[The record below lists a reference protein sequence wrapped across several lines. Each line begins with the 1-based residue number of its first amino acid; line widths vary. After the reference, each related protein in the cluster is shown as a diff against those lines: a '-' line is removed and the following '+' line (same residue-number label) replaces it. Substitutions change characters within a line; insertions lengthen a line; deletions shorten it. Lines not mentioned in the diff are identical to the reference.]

1 MVVRAASQRTV
12 CGMRFAPADPRSP
25 RRSRNESG
33 FSLLELL
40 VAILLVDVAILGIVH
55 THAIVVRN
63 RNEMRARSAAVI
75 GAADRIEQ
83 ILASPCTAGSG
94 SSVLPAAAEFWS
106 SSLEGQTREVS
117 DSIVFGSSAPHMVVL
132 RTRLPC

>member
-1 MVVRAASQRTV
+1 MVVRATSQRTV
-12 CGMRFAPADPRSP
+12 CDMRFAPEPRSP
-25 RRSRNESG
+25 RRSNRESG

-94 SSVLPAAAEFWS
+94 SSVLPASAEFWS
-106 SSLEGQTREVS
+106 SSLAGQTREIS
-117 DSIVFGSSAPHMVVL
+117 DSVVFGASAPHMVVL
-132 RTRLPC
+132 RTRFPC

>member
-12 CGMRFAPADPRSP
+12 CDMHSAPADPRSP
-25 RRSRNESG
+25 RRSRRESG

-63 RNEMRARSAAVI
+63 RNEMRARSAAVT
-75 GAADRIEQ
+75 AAAARIER

-94 SSVLPAAAEFWS
+94 SSVLSTLAESWA
-106 SSLEGQTREVS
+106 SSLDGQTREIS
-117 DSIVFGSSAPHMVVL
+117 DSIEFGASAPHVVVL
-132 RTRLPC
+132 RTRFPC

>member
-1 MVVRAASQRTV
+1 
-12 CGMRFAPADPRSP
+12 MRSAPADPRSP
-25 RRSRNESG
+25 RRSHHASG

-83 ILASPCTAGSG
+83 ILASPCTDNSG
-94 SSVLPAAAEFWS
+94 SLVLPGSAEFWW
-106 SSLEGQTREVS
+106 SSLAGQTREIS
-117 DSIVFGSSAPHMVVL
+117 DSVVFGASAPHMVVL
-132 RTRLPC
+132 RTRFPC

>member
-1 MVVRAASQRTV
+1 
-12 CGMRFAPADPRSP
+12 MRSAPTDPRSP
-25 RRSRNESG
+25 RRSHHEYG

-55 THAIVVRN
+55 THAVVVRN

-94 SSVLPAAAEFWS
+94 SSVLAASAEFWS
-106 SSLEGQTREVS
+106 SRLEEQTREIS
-117 DSIVFGSSAPHMVVL
+117 DSIVFGPSAPHVVVL
-132 RTRLPC
+132 RTRFPC

>member
-12 CGMRFAPADPRSP
+12 CDMRSAPADPRSP
-25 RRSRNESG
+25 CRSHHESG

-75 GAADRIEQ
+75 EAADRIER
-83 ILASPCTAGSG
+83 ILASPCANGSG
-94 SSVLPAAAEFWS
+94 STVLPASAEFWS
-106 SSLEGQTREVS
+106 SQLDGQTREIS
-117 DSIVFGSSAPHMVVL
+117 DSVVFGASAPHVVVL
-132 RTRLPC
+132 RTRFPC

>member
-1 MVVRAASQRTV
+1 MVVRASSQRTV
-12 CGMRFAPADPRSP
+12 CDMRSAPGDP
-25 RRSRNESG
+25 RRSRHEPG

-63 RNEMRARSAAVI
+63 RNDMRARSAAVT
-75 GAADRIEQ
+75 ATTAKIEQ

-94 SSVLPAAAEFWS
+94 SSVLASAAEFWS
-106 SSLEGQTREVS
+106 SSLDGQTREIR
-117 DSIVFGSSAPHMVVL
+117 DSIVFGASALHVVVL
-132 RTRLPC
+132 RTRFPC

>member
-1 MVVRAASQRTV
+1 MVVRAATQRTV
-12 CGMRFAPADPRSP
+12 CDMRSAPADPRSP
-25 RRSRNESG
+25 RRSHHASG

-94 SSVLPAAAEFWS
+94 SSVLPASAEFWS
-106 SSLEGQTREVS
+106 SSLEGPTRAIS
-117 DSIVFGSSAPHMVVL
+117 DSIVFGPSAAHVVVL